1 MEDRIAKCIY
11 ERVDGP
17 TLRVSPVKKPKALGD
32 IRLYV
37 DMRKT
42 NQAIIRE
49 QILMSN
55 VDEVFENLNGRG
67 QSFHK

>member
-1 MEDRIAKCIY
+1 M
-11 ERVDGP
+11 
-17 TLRVSPVKKPKALGD
+17 KKPKALGD

-49 QILMSN
+49 QIPMSN
-55 VDEVFENLNGRG
+55 VDEVFENLNGTG
-67 QSFHK
+67 QCFHK

>member
-1 MEDRIAKCIY
+1 M
-11 ERVDGP
+11 
-17 TLRVSPVKKPKALGD
+17 KKPKALGD

-42 NQAIIRE
+42 NQAIISE
-49 QILMSN
+49 QIPMSN

-67 QSFHK
+67 QCFHKWTFAWDFTRSSEARPLET

>member
-1 MEDRIAKCIY
+1 MKN
-11 ERVDGP
+11 
-17 TLRVSPVKKPKALGD
+17 TKALGD

-49 QILMSN
+49 QIPMSN

-67 QSFHK
+67 QCFHK